1 MARLISIV
9 GDGNVKRNMT
19 GLNTA
24 SRESMKN
31 AQVINYV
38 APASFDD
45 AFREIRPES
54 TVCIIAALTDLLL
67 SGGDGGTIFSSI
79 DPILTSFRTRVFAL
93 CNSRP
98 DLQARHV
105 YFAL

>member
-38 APASFDD
+38 APVE
-45 AFREIRPES
+45 REVEN
-54 TVCIIAALTDLLL
+54 LTA
-67 SGGDGGTIFSSI
+67 TI
-79 DPILTSFRTRVFAL
+79 
-93 CNSRP
+93 
-98 DLQARHV
+98 
-105 YFAL
+105 